1 MNGALILAAL
11 WVLAATVTA
20 FLPMRRQVVPGMAL
34 LLAAPVLIGWIGH
47 DFGLWAALAATAG
60 FVSMFRNPLR
70 WLMRKALGRGGRG
83 SGGDDADGDSGDGGG
98 GGAAR

>member
-1 MNGALILAAL
+1 MTPSLLLSLL

-20 FLPMRRQVVPGMAL
+20 FLPMRRQVVPGITL
-34 LLAAPVLIGWIGH
+34 LVMAPVLIGWIGH

-83 SGGDDADGDSGDGGG
+83 GETDDDN

>member
-1 MNGALILAAL
+1 MSGSLILAAL

-20 FLPMRRQVVPGMAL
+20 FLPTRRQVVPGLAL
-34 LLAAPVLIGWIGH
+34 LVAAPVLIGWIGH
-47 DFGLWAALAATAG
+47 DFGPWAALAATAG

-83 SGGDDADGDSGDGGG
+83 GDTDGDSGDGDG